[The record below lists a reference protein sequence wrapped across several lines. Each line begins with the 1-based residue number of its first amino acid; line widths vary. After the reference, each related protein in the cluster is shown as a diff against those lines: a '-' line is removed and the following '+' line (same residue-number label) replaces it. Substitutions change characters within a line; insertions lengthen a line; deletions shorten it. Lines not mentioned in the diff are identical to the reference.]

1 MAKGKYWVNNHA
13 HVLKAK
19 KDNSNRFI
27 KNYSCCFPKEKEQQ
41 KIADF
46 LSSFI
51 IFFCSLKQGTFRFMY
66 PEWEEKKLE
75 DIVVFL
81 DGQRF
86 GKGERQTM
94 YLKRRGKIMEKVF
107 VEIHDAYT
115 NSAGVLTNLW

>member
-1 MAKGKYWVNNHA
+1 
-13 HVLKAK
+13 
-19 KDNSNRFI
+19 
-27 KNYSCCFPKEKEQQ
+27 
-41 KIADF
+41 
-46 LSSFI
+46 
-51 IFFCSLKQGTFRFMY
+51 MY